1 MKIKKFQ
8 SGGIS
13 YIPTDYSEGAA
24 GTSAASS
31 SKVPGFTD
39 KIIDMVLS
47 EGIDS
52 DVSSFLGQVEQVLNL
67 ANDPTGQNLSM
78 REILQLARAA
88 SSVKT
93 NYLMFKDAQKA
104 LDAED
109 AWGDIA
115 TDSRGYIYTW
125 NQKSN
130 KIEKVTP
137 SKYNPQEQVALTNQD
152 LLNIRWNNT
161 DTRYDTSIITDVTKT
176 IGMKTISNYLID
188 TIKKFEQSEVTGF
201 ASKTNTDISSG
212 LRALVNHMDT
222 NGNTIGDLITAG
234 PDGLYKLSQKATVKD
249 TNIAKAVAYLI
260 QSLNN
265 DMKHALVAKATVEG
279 YTPDAYL
286 VELLDIYTGR
296 SMVADYD
303 ATTSRAANGGGEG
316 GSSGSKIQQT
326 LAESYVTGSN
336 VVPMQMIPIAPN
348 NSKTTLFAPAQN
360 VQSIRLDRSG
370 QPGQP
375 MPISNLRTVIQ
386 DAYALG
392 NVTNRGTV
400 VFGDQL
406 INEAQLNGLV
416 YTGTDMYRVIL
427 PFKVENGRHIVPDFE
442 LQNKLNDIVE
452 NGKNQGDDI
461 STINRY
467 LNQACPGARYNSET
481 QTIELPNDRKHAFL
495 TFGAQAASNYVDFNT
510 DSDYITK
517 VSDPNTDVYKNAVQ
531 YGYATHGK
539 NDEKST
545 EASGVGPVVDPFGL
559 RTKGKIYEGMVYL
572 PISNDLAGTLGYNQG
587 YTDKDLYTNVSGRY
601 EEHEREM
608 AIRDRMNSGGIQTNW
623 NER

>member
-1 MKIKKFQ
+1 MKIK
-8 SGGIS
+8 SYAGGGIA
-13 YIPTDYSEGAA
+13 YLPTTTNRGEAA
-24 GTSAASS
+24 SAASSSSSS
-31 SKVPGFTD
+31 SKVPGFAD
-39 KIIDMVLS
+39 KIIDMVKS

-52 DVSSFLGQVEQVLNL
+52 DVNAFLNQVERTLNL
-67 ANDPTGQNLSM
+67 ASDPTGQNLSM
-78 REILQLARAA
+78 REILQLARTA

-93 NYLMFKDAQKA
+93 NYTMFKDAQKA

-109 AWGDIA
+109 AWGDVA
-115 TDSRGYIYTW
+115 TDSRGYIYTL
-125 NQKSN
+125 NQDSN
-130 KIEKVTP
+130 KIEKVAP
-137 SKYNPQEQVALTNQD
+137 SAYNPEKQLALTNQD
-152 LLNIRWNNT
+152 LLNFRWNNT
-161 DTRYDTSIITDVTKT
+161 DTKYNTSIITDVSKSV
-176 IGMKTISNYLID
+176 GMKTISTYLID
-188 TIKKFEQSEVTGF
+188 IIKNFEQSEVTGYGNKIN
-201 ASKTNTDISSG
+201 ADIASG
-212 LRALVNHMDT
+212 LKALVNHSDT

-234 PDGLYKLSQKATVKD
+234 PDGLYKLTQKATIKD
-249 TNIAKAVAYLI
+249 AHIDKAINYLV

-265 DMKHALVAKATVEG
+265 DMKHALVAKAAVEG
-279 YTPDAYL
+279 YTPEAYL

-296 SMVADYD
+296 SITADYD
-303 ATTSRAANGGGEG
+303 ATTSRAASGGDG

-348 NSKTTLFAPAQN
+348 GSKTTLFAPAQN
-360 VQSIRLDRSG
+360 VQSVRLDRSG

-375 MPISNLRTVIQ
+375 MPISNLRTIIQ
-386 DAYALG
+386 DSYAVG

-406 INEAQLNGLV
+406 INENQLNGLV

-427 PFKVENGRHIVPDFE
+427 PFKVVDGRHIVPDFE

-452 NGKNQGDDI
+452 NGKNQGADVT
-461 STINRY
+461 TINRY
-467 LNQACPGARYNSET
+467 LNQECPGARYNPET
-481 QTIELPNDRKHAFL
+481 ETIELPNNRKHAFL

-517 VSDPNTDVYKNAVQ
+517 VNEPNTDVYKNAVQ

-539 NDEKST
+539 NDEKSV
-545 EASGVGPVVDPFGL
+545 EASGMGPSLFGWG
-559 RTKGKIYEGMVYL
+559 TSNKIYEGMVYL

-587 YTDKDLYTNVSGRY
+587 YVDKEAYTNVSGRY

-608 AIRDRMNSGGIQTNW
+608 AIRDRMNSGGLPTNW
-623 NER
+623 

>member
-427 PFKVENGRHIVPDFE
+427 PFKVVDGRHIVPDFE

-495 TFGAQAASNYVDFNT
+495 TFGAQAASNYVDFDT
-510 DSDYITK
+510 DSDYIIK
-517 VSDPNTDVYKNAVQ
+517 ADDSNTDVYKNAVQ

-545 EASGVGPVVDPFGL
+545 EASGVGPVVDPFGW
-559 RTKGKIYEGMVYL
+559 RTSGKIYEGMVYL

-608 AIRDRMNSGGIQTNW
+608 AIRDRMNSGGLPTNW
-623 NER
+623 

>member
-52 DVSSFLGQVEQVLNL
+52 DVSSFLGQVEQVLSL

-93 NYLMFKDAQKA
+93 NYLMFKDARKA

-188 TIKKFEQSEVTGF
+188 TIKKFEQSEVTGY

-279 YTPDAYL
+279 YTPEAYL

-392 NVTNRGTV
+392 NITNRGTV

-427 PFKVENGRHIVPDFE
+427 PFKVESGRHIVPDFE

-495 TFGAQAASNYVDFNT
+495 TFGAQAASNYVDFDT
-510 DSDYITK
+510 DSNYITK
-517 VSDPNTDVYKNAVQ
+517 VNEPNTDVYKNAVQ

-545 EASGVGPVVDPFGL
+545 EASGIGPAIDPFGL
-559 RTKGKIYEGMVYL
+559 RTSGKIYEGMVYL

-608 AIRDRMNSGGIQTNW
+608 AIRDRMNSGGLPTNW
-623 NER
+623 

>member
-1 MKIKKFQ
+1 
-8 SGGIS
+8 
-13 YIPTDYSEGAA
+13 
-24 GTSAASS
+24 
-31 SKVPGFTD
+31 
-39 KIIDMVLS
+39 
-47 EGIDS
+47 
-52 DVSSFLGQVEQVLNL
+52 
-67 ANDPTGQNLSM
+67 
-78 REILQLARAA
+78 
-88 SSVKT
+88 
-93 NYLMFKDAQKA
+93 
-104 LDAED
+104 
-109 AWGDIA
+109 
-115 TDSRGYIYTW
+115 
-125 NQKSN
+125 
-130 KIEKVTP
+130 
-137 SKYNPQEQVALTNQD
+137 
-152 LLNIRWNNT
+152 
-161 DTRYDTSIITDVTKT
+161 
-176 IGMKTISNYLID
+176 MKTISNYLID

-234 PDGLYKLSQKATVKD
+234 PDGLYKLSQKSTVKD

-279 YTPDAYL
+279 YTPEAYL

-467 LNQACPGARYNSET
+467 LNQACPGARYNPEA

-531 YGYATHGK
+531 YGYATHDK

>member
-1 MKIKKFQ
+1 MKIK
-8 SGGIS
+8 SYAGGGIA
-13 YIPTDYSEGAA
+13 YLPTTTNRSEAA
-24 GTSAASS
+24 PAASS
-31 SKVPGFTD
+31 SSSGSKVSGFTD
-39 KIIDMVLS
+39 KIIDMVKS

-52 DVSSFLGQVEQVLNL
+52 DVNAFLNQVERTLNL

-78 REILQLARAA
+78 REILQLARTA

-104 LDAED
+104 LDTED
-109 AWGDIA
+109 AWGDVA

-125 NQKSN
+125 NQDSN
-130 KIEKVTP
+130 KIEKVAP
-137 SKYNPQEQVALTNQD
+137 STYNSEKQLALTNQD
-152 LLNIRWNNT
+152 LLNLRWNNT
-161 DTRYDTSIITDVTKT
+161 DTKYDTSIITDVSKSV
-176 IGMKTISNYLID
+176 GMKTISTYLVD
-188 TIKKFEQSEVTGF
+188 LIKNFEQSEVTGYG
-201 ASKTNTDISSG
+201 SKTNTDIASG
-212 LRALVNHMDT
+212 LKALVNHLDT
-222 NGNTIGDLITAG
+222 NGNTIGDLIAAG
-234 PDGLYKLSQKATVKD
+234 PDGLYKLTQKATVKD
-249 TNIAKAVAYLI
+249 TNIGKAVNYLI

-265 DMKHALVAKATVEG
+265 DMKHALVAKAAVEG
-279 YTPDAYL
+279 YTPEAYL

-296 SMVADYD
+296 SITADYD
-303 ATTSRAANGGGEG
+303 ATTSKAANGGEG

-348 NSKTTLFAPAQN
+348 SSKTTLFAPAQN
-360 VQSIRLDRSG
+360 VQSVRLDRSG

-375 MPISNLRTVIQ
+375 MPISNLRTIIQ
-386 DAYALG
+386 DSYAVG

-406 INEAQLNGLV
+406 INENQLNGLV

-427 PFKVENGRHIVPDFE
+427 PFKVEEGRHIVPDFE

-461 STINRY
+461 STINRF
-467 LNQACPGARYNSET
+467 LNQACPGARYNPEIG
-481 QTIELPNDRKHAFL
+481 TIELPNSRKHAFL

-510 DSDYITK
+510 DSEYITK
-517 VSDPNTDVYKNAVQ
+517 VNDPNVDVYKNAVQ

-539 NDEKST
+539 NDEKSI
-545 EASGVGPVVDPFGL
+545 EASGMGPSLFGL
-559 RTKGKIYEGMVYL
+559 GTGNKIYEGMVYL

-587 YTDKDLYTNVSGRY
+587 YVEKDLYTNISGRY

-608 AIRDRMNSGGIQTNW
+608 DIRDRINSGRLQTNW
-623 NER
+623 

>member
-52 DVSSFLGQVEQVLNL
+52 DVSSFLGQVEQVLSL

-481 QTIELPNDRKHAFL
+481 QTIELPNDKKHAFL
-495 TFGAQAASNYVDFNT
+495 TFGAQAASNYVDFDTDSEYIIKADDSNT
-510 DSDYITK
+510 DI
-517 VSDPNTDVYKNAVQ
+517 YKNAVQ

>member
-212 LRALVNHMDT
+212 LKALVNHMDT

-260 QSLNN
+260 QSLSN
-265 DMKHALVAKATVEG
+265 DMKHSLVAKATVEG

-296 SMVADYD
+296 SMMADYD

-495 TFGAQAASNYVDFNT
+495 TFGAQAASNYVDFDTDSEYIIKADDSNT
-510 DSDYITK
+510 DI
-517 VSDPNTDVYKNAVQ
+517 YKNAVQ

-545 EASGVGPVVDPFGL
+545 EASGVGPVVDPFGW

>member
-8 SGGIS
+8 GGGIS
-13 YIPTDYSEGAA
+13 YIPTDYSRGAA
-24 GTSAASS
+24 DTSAASS

-52 DVSSFLGQVEQVLNL
+52 DVHSFLSQVEQVLNL

-78 REILQLARAA
+78 REILQLARTA

-104 LDAED
+104 LDSED

-137 SKYNPQEQVALTNQD
+137 SKYDPQEQIALTNQD
-152 LLNIRWNNT
+152 LLNVRWNNV

-176 IGMKTISNYLID
+176 IGMKTISNYLVD
-188 TIKKFEQSEVTGF
+188 LIKKFEQSEVTGY
-201 ASKTNTDISSG
+201 ASKTNSDISSG
-212 LRALVNHMDT
+212 LKALVNHIDT

-279 YTPDAYL
+279 YTPEAYL

-303 ATTSRAANGGGEG
+303 TNTSKAANGGGEG

-348 NSKTTLFAPAQN
+348 NSKVTLFAPGQN
-360 VQSIRLDRSG
+360 VQSVRLDRSG

-406 INEAQLNGLV
+406 INDTQLNGLV

-427 PFKVENGRHIVPDFE
+427 PFKVVDGRHIVPDFE

-452 NGKNQGDDI
+452 NGKNQGDDV

-467 LNQACPGARYNSET
+467 LNQACPGARYNPET

-531 YGYATHGK
+531 YGYATHDK
-539 NDEKST
+539 NDEKSV
-545 EASGVGPVVDPFGL
+545 EASGIGPVIDPLGW
-559 RTKGKIYEGMVYL
+559 RTSGKIYEGMVYL

-608 AIRDRMNSGGIQTNW
+608 AIRDRINSGGLPTNW
-623 NER
+623 

>member
-1 MKIKKFQ
+1 
-8 SGGIS
+8 
-13 YIPTDYSEGAA
+13 
-24 GTSAASS
+24 
-31 SKVPGFTD
+31 
-39 KIIDMVLS
+39 
-47 EGIDS
+47 
-52 DVSSFLGQVEQVLNL
+52 
-67 ANDPTGQNLSM
+67 
-78 REILQLARAA
+78 
-88 SSVKT
+88 
-93 NYLMFKDAQKA
+93 
-104 LDAED
+104 
-109 AWGDIA
+109 
-115 TDSRGYIYTW
+115 
-125 NQKSN
+125 
-130 KIEKVTP
+130 
-137 SKYNPQEQVALTNQD
+137 
-152 LLNIRWNNT
+152 
-161 DTRYDTSIITDVTKT
+161 
-176 IGMKTISNYLID
+176 MKTISNYLID

-279 YTPDAYL
+279 YTPEAYL

-303 ATTSRAANGGGEG
+303 ATTSRAANGDGEG

-495 TFGAQAASNYVDFNT
+495 TFGAQAASNYVDFDT
-510 DSDYITK
+510 DSNYITK
-517 VSDPNTDVYKNAVQ
+517 VNEPNTDVYKNAVQ

-539 NDEKST
+539 NDEKSV
-545 EASGVGPVVDPFGL
+545 EASGIGPAIDPFGL
-559 RTKGKIYEGMVYL
+559 RTSGKIYEGMVYL

-608 AIRDRMNSGGIQTNW
+608 AIRDRMNSGGLPTNW
-623 NER
+623 

>member
-13 YIPTDYSEGAA
+13 YIPTDYSRGAA
-24 GTSAASS
+24 DTSAASS

-52 DVSSFLGQVEQVLNL
+52 DVNSFLSQVEQVLNL

-104 LDAED
+104 LDSED

-137 SKYNPQEQVALTNQD
+137 SKYDPQEQIALTNQD
-152 LLNIRWNNT
+152 LLNIRWNNI

-188 TIKKFEQSEVTGF
+188 LIKKFEQSEVTGY
-201 ASKTNTDISSG
+201 ASKTNSDISSG
-212 LRALVNHMDT
+212 LKALVNHIDT

-260 QSLNN
+260 QSLSN

-303 ATTSRAANGGGEG
+303 ANTSRVANGGGEG

-406 INEAQLNGLV
+406 ISDTQLNGLV

-427 PFKVENGRHIVPDFE
+427 PFKVVDGRHIVPDFE

-452 NGKNQGDDI
+452 NGKNQGNDI

-467 LNQACPGARYNSET
+467 LNQACPGARYNPET

-517 VSDPNTDVYKNAVQ
+517 VSNPNTDVYKNAVQ
-531 YGYATHGK
+531 YGYATHDK

-545 EASGVGPVVDPFGL
+545 EASGIGPVIDPLGW
-559 RTKGKIYEGMVYL
+559 RTSGKIYEGMVYL

-608 AIRDRMNSGGIQTNW
+608 AIRDRINSGGLPTNW
-623 NER
+623 

>member
-13 YIPTDYSEGAA
+13 YIPTDYSRGAA
-24 GTSAASS
+24 DTSAASS

-539 NDEKST
+539 NDDKST

>member
-1 MKIKKFQ
+1 MKIK
-8 SGGIS
+8 SYAGGGIA
-13 YIPTDYSEGAA
+13 YLPTTTNRGEAA
-24 GTSAASS
+24 SAASSSSSS
-31 SKVPGFTD
+31 SKVPGFAD
-39 KIIDMVLS
+39 KIIDMVKS

-52 DVSSFLGQVEQVLNL
+52 DVNAFLNQVERTLNL

-93 NYLMFKDAQKA
+93 NYTMFKDAQKA

-109 AWGDIA
+109 AWGDVA
-115 TDSRGYIYTW
+115 TDSKGYIYTW
-125 NQKSN
+125 NQDSN
-130 KIEKVTP
+130 KIEKVAP
-137 SKYNPQEQVALTNQD
+137 SAYNPEKQLALTNQD
-152 LLNIRWNNT
+152 LLNFRWNNT
-161 DTRYDTSIITDVTKT
+161 DTKYNTSIITDVSKSV
-176 IGMKTISNYLID
+176 GMKTISTYLVD
-188 TIKKFEQSEVTGF
+188 LIKKFEQSEVTGYG
-201 ASKTNTDISSG
+201 SKTNSEIASG
-212 LRALVNHMDT
+212 LKALVNHSDT

-234 PDGLYKLSQKATVKD
+234 PDGLYKLTQKATIKD
-249 TNIAKAVAYLI
+249 AHIDKAINYLV

-265 DMKHALVAKATVEG
+265 DMKHALVAKAAVEG
-279 YTPDAYL
+279 YTPEAYL

-296 SMVADYD
+296 SITADYD
-303 ATTSRAANGGGEG
+303 ATTSKAASGGDG

-336 VVPMQMIPIAPN
+336 AVPMQMIPIAPN
-348 NSKTTLFAPAQN
+348 NSKTTLYVPAQN
-360 VQSIRLDRSG
+360 VQSVRLDRSG

-375 MPISNLRTVIQ
+375 MPIANLRTVIQ
-386 DAYALG
+386 DSYALG
-392 NVTNRGTV
+392 NITNRGTI

-406 INEAQLNGLV
+406 INDTQLNGLV

-427 PFKVENGRHIVPDFE
+427 PYKVVDGRHIVPDFE

-452 NGKNQGDDI
+452 NGKNQGADVT
-461 STINRY
+461 TINRY
-467 LNQACPGARYNSET
+467 LNQECPGAQYNLET
-481 QTIELPNDRKHAFL
+481 QTIELPNNRKHAFL

-517 VSDPNTDVYKNAVQ
+517 VNEPNTDVYKNAVQ

-539 NDEKST
+539 NDEKSV
-545 EASGVGPVVDPFGL
+545 EASGMGPSLFGWG
-559 RTKGKIYEGMVYL
+559 TSNKIYEGMVYL

-587 YTDKDLYTNVSGRY
+587 YVDKEAYTNVSGRY

-608 AIRDRMNSGGIQTNW
+608 AIQDRMNSGGLPTNW
-623 NER
+623 

>member
-1 MKIKKFQ
+1 MKIK
-8 SGGIS
+8 SYAGGGIA
-13 YIPTDYSEGAA
+13 YLPTTTNRGEAA
-24 GTSAASS
+24 SAASSSSSS
-31 SKVPGFTD
+31 SKVPGFAD
-39 KIIDMVLS
+39 KIIDMVKS

-52 DVSSFLGQVEQVLNL
+52 DVNAFLNQVERTLNL

-78 REILQLARAA
+78 REILQLARTA

-93 NYLMFKDAQKA
+93 NYTMFKDAQKA

-109 AWGDIA
+109 AWGDVA
-115 TDSRGYIYTW
+115 TDSRGYIYTL
-125 NQKSN
+125 NQDSN
-130 KIEKVTP
+130 KIEKVAP
-137 SKYNPQEQVALTNQD
+137 SAYNPEKQLALTNQD
-152 LLNIRWNNT
+152 LLNFRWNNT
-161 DTRYDTSIITDVTKT
+161 DTKYNTSIITDVSKSV
-176 IGMKTISNYLID
+176 GMKTISTYLID
-188 TIKKFEQSEVTGF
+188 IIKNFEQSEVTGYGNKIN
-201 ASKTNTDISSG
+201 ADIASG
-212 LRALVNHMDT
+212 LKALVNHSDT

-234 PDGLYKLSQKATVKD
+234 PDGLYKLTQKATIKD
-249 TNIAKAVAYLI
+249 AHIDKAINYLV

-265 DMKHALVAKATVEG
+265 DMKHALVAKAAVEG
-279 YTPDAYL
+279 YTPEAYL

-296 SMVADYD
+296 SITADYD
-303 ATTSRAANGGGEG
+303 ANTSRAASGGDG

-348 NSKTTLFAPAQN
+348 NSKTTLYVPAQN
-360 VQSIRLDRSG
+360 VQSVRLDRSG

-375 MPISNLRTVIQ
+375 MPIANLRTVIQ
-386 DAYALG
+386 DSYALG
-392 NVTNRGTV
+392 NITNRGTV

-406 INEAQLNGLV
+406 ISDTQLNGLV

-427 PFKVENGRHIVPDFE
+427 PYKVVDGRHIVPDFE

-452 NGKNQGDDI
+452 NGKNQGADVT
-461 STINRY
+461 TINRY
-467 LNQACPGARYNSET
+467 LNQECPGAQYNLET
-481 QTIELPNDRKHAFL
+481 QTIELPNNRKHAFL

-517 VSDPNTDVYKNAVQ
+517 VNEPNVDVYKNAVQ

-539 NDEKST
+539 NDEKSI
-545 EASGVGPVVDPFGL
+545 EASGMGPSWFGL
-559 RTKGKIYEGMVYL
+559 GTKNKIYEGMVYL

-587 YTDKDLYTNVSGRY
+587 YVDKEAYTNVSGRY

-608 AIRDRMNSGGIQTNW
+608 AIRNRMNSGELPTNW
-623 NER
+623 

>member
-52 DVSSFLGQVEQVLNL
+52 DVSSFLGQVEQVLSL

-467 LNQACPGARYNSET
+467 LNQACPGARYNSAT
-481 QTIELPNDRKHAFL
+481 QPIQLPNDRQHAFL
-495 TFGAQAASNYVDFNT
+495 TFGAQAASNYVDFDTDSEYIIKADDSNT
-510 DSDYITK
+510 DI
-517 VSDPNTDVYKNAVQ
+517 YKNAVQ

-545 EASGVGPVVDPFGL
+545 EASGVGPVVDPFGW

>member
-13 YIPTDYSEGAA
+13 YIPTDYSRGAA
-24 GTSAASS
+24 DTSAASS

-52 DVSSFLGQVEQVLNL
+52 DVNSFLSQVEQVLNL

-104 LDAED
+104 LDSED

-137 SKYNPQEQVALTNQD
+137 SKYDPQEQIALTNQD
-152 LLNIRWNNT
+152 LLNIRWNNI

-188 TIKKFEQSEVTGF
+188 LIKKFEQSEVTGY
-201 ASKTNTDISSG
+201 ASKTNSDISSG
-212 LRALVNHMDT
+212 LKALVNHIDT

-260 QSLNN
+260 QSLSN

-303 ATTSRAANGGGEG
+303 ANTSRAANGGGEG

-406 INEAQLNGLV
+406 ISDTQLNGLV

-427 PFKVENGRHIVPDFE
+427 PFKVVDGRHILPDFE

-452 NGKNQGDDI
+452 NGKNQGNDI

-467 LNQACPGARYNSET
+467 LNQACPGARYNPET

-517 VSDPNTDVYKNAVQ
+517 VSNPNTDIYKNAVQ
-531 YGYATHGK
+531 YGYATHDK

-545 EASGVGPVVDPFGL
+545 EASGIGPVIDPLGW
-559 RTKGKIYEGMVYL
+559 RTSGKIYEGMVYL

-608 AIRDRMNSGGIQTNW
+608 AIRDRMNSGGLPTNW
-623 NER
+623 